1 MEKYEKGLK
10 AGPKITLYCYL
21 VPVLFFLLGS
31 LSIILLKAV
40 ERINERG
47 RIDAARSATLMD
59 IQIHASMGHI
69 QIEEAYEYKASD
81 ILDEAM
87 SHFDQAIRLAEVL
100 LTGGKTEH
108 DEIPGP
114 QRDTEMQEQV
124 KEIKSMLIQVKMM
137 IPRRFENP
145 GSKNDLDRHVD
156 PILNEI
162 LRKTRALEELTKI
175 DNARKRETMRR
186 LFVGIQFSWTVII
199 IVAAIGLWNGERR
212 RRRTERE
219 LVQANFQL
227 ISQSEELKEH
237 RERLTDLVEKR
248 TSELSTVND
257 LLLNEIEGHKQ
268 AEVTLME
275 SEKQLRDLSARLMT
289 AQETE
294 RKSISRELHDEL
306 GHALTIMKLRLKSV
320 ARVCQGNA
328 GSKEEC
334 EDIMGYIDQ
343 TIENVRRLSRDL
355 SPAILE
361 DLGLTAAIRWL
372 VDNFNR
378 NVEGTI
384 TLDMEN
390 IDSLFSED
398 ASMIIYRVLQ
408 EAITNMGKHADA
420 RDASVIVRKVD
431 GAVAFSIED
440 NGRGFNPFRSSGP
453 DSVEKGLGLAIME
466 ERVRMLMGILTIQSK
481 EGRGTR
487 ISFTIPAQKE

>member
-1 MEKYEKGLK
+1 MEKYEKGLT

-21 VPVLFFLLGS
+21 VPAIFFLLGS
-31 LSIILLKAV
+31 LSIVLLLAV
-40 ERINERG
+40 ERIYERG
-47 RIDAARSATLMD
+47 RLDAARSATLMD
-59 IQIHASMGHI
+59 IQIHTSMGHT
-69 QIEEAYEYKASD
+69 QIEEAYEYKSSEM
-81 ILDEAM
+81 LDEAM

-100 LTGGKTEH
+100 LTGGRTEH
-108 DEIPGP
+108 EEIPGSP
-114 QRDTEMQEQV
+114 GDTEIQEQV
-124 KEIKSMLIQVKMM
+124 KEIKSMIIQVKMM
-137 IPRRFENP
+137 IPLRFENP
-145 GSKNDLDRHVD
+145 GNKTDLDRHVD
-156 PILNEI
+156 PIFKEI

-175 DNARKRETMRR
+175 DNEKKRETTRR
-186 LFVGIQFSWTVII
+186 LFVGIHSSWTVII

-212 RRRTERE
+212 RRRAESA
-219 LVQANFQL
+219 LVQANLQL

-257 LLLNEIEGHKQ
+257 LLLNEIEVRKQ
-268 AEVTLME
+268 TEVTVKE
-275 SEKQLRDLSARLMT
+275 SEKQLRLLSSRLMI

-294 RKSISRELHDEL
+294 RKRISRELHDEL

-320 ARVCQGNA
+320 SRVCQGAA
-328 GSKEEC
+328 GSKDEC
-334 EDIMGYIDQ
+334 EDIMSYIDQ

-378 NVEGTI
+378 NVEGTV

-390 IDSLFSED
+390 IDSLFSEE
-398 ASMIIYRVLQ
+398 ASIMIYRVLQ

-420 RDASVIVRKVD
+420 KDASVIIRKVD

-440 NGRGFNPFRSSGP
+440 DGRGFSPPRSFGT
-453 DSVEKGLGLAIME
+453 DSSEKGLGLAIME